1 MVTPRILETRRLGVR
16 PHPQLLAPRHR
27 RSALP
32 LLEIA
37 GAAAVERLGRSVFTR
52 ICAAAT
58 VFLVLALAYLVLA
71 AQATQSAY
79 VVGQLKDQNAQ
90 LQAEH
95 QALQYRS
102 VSLHGPAQAEQV
114 ASATGMQRST
124 NDTNVPTQPVALD
137 LQKPIGPDQPDTN
150 PPWQR
155 ALAAVFGG
163 RDGPVEG

>member
-1 MVTPRILETRRLGVR
+1 MVTPRILDTRRLGVR
-16 PHPQLLAPRHR
+16 PHPQYLAPRHR
-27 RSALP
+27 RSTRP

-52 ICAAAT
+52 VCAAAT
-58 VFLVLALAYLVLA
+58 IFLVLALAYLVLA

-90 LQAEH
+90 LQAE
-95 QALQYRS
+95 QQSLQYRS
-102 VSLHGPAQAEQV
+102 VSLHGPAQAERQ
-114 ASATGMQRST
+114 ASDTGLQRST
-124 NDTNVPTQPVALD
+124 SYTDVATQPVALD
-137 LQKPIGPDQPDTN
+137 LQKPIGPDQPDLS

-163 RDGPVEG
+163 RDGPVQG